1 MDSLSKDIV
10 VVGSVAFD
18 DIETTKGKKN
28 RLLGGSGVY
37 FSIASSLYTKTHLIG
52 IIGDDFDQKYIDMLH
67 SKSISTDNLIR
78 ETGKTFSWGGKYSND
93 FNHRDTLFTDLGV
106 FEHFN
111 PQINSSKFNNPIL
124 FLANI
129 QPQLQMQVINQVTN
143 TNLIVM
149 DTMNLWIDN
158 NLDELKEVIKKV
170 NILLIND
177 EEIIDLTGIDDLYEA
192 GLSLLLEGPKYII
205 IKKGSKGSVI
215 ISNED
220 HISIPAVPDID
231 VYDPTGA
238 GDSFA
243 GGFLGYLSTNSK
255 FDLIGAVIHG
265 TAIASY
271 TVSGFGI
278 EAIEKIKL
286 QNIKKRIKLLE
297 ELIKEN

>member
-18 DIETTKGKKN
+18 DIETTKGKKK

-129 QPQLQMQVINQVTN
+129 QPQLQMQVINQVSN
-143 TNLIVM
+143 ANLIVM

-192 GLSLLLEGPKYII
+192 GLSLLPKGPKYII

-220 HISIPAVPDID
+220 YISIPAVPDID